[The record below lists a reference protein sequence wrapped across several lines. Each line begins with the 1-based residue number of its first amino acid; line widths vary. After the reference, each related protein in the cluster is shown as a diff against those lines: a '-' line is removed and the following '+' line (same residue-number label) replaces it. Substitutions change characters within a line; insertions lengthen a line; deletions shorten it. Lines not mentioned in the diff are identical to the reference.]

1 MSYIW
6 IVATAI
12 FFIAAFAVSMG
23 VAAAVERLGAWIFA
37 SRSGGGGGM
46 GPWRWRPTP
55 PPPRPH
61 GSLGADAPAR
71 RPPRVGSRG

>member
-1 MSYIW
+1 MSYTPV
-6 IVATAI
+6 VATAA
-12 FFIAAFAVSMG
+12 FLIAAFSASMG
-23 VAAAVERLGAWIFA
+23 VAAAIERLGAWIFGP
-37 SRSGGGGGM
+37 RSGGGGGM

-61 GSLGADAPAR
+61 GGAGAGLPVR